1 MAITLNNTIQNV
13 RFRFT
18 NGPAGQFFRWWGE
31 ELRNAMPSRL
41 RAHMQ
46 YARRKLLMQFS
57 AGELVFSID
66 SDKTIQSL
74 DSVSV
79 DQDARLQQQQVRKLI
94 QTHELVEVNRDLL
107 LPESVVLHTHVVM
120 PLAAEANIRQ
130 ALAYEMDRHTP
141 FSVEEVFYGLHNPSR
156 DREAGQIR
164 FELYVTPR
172 EAVEAQIEQLK
183 KLGLAPSGVDV
194 ATPDGPLGINL
205 LPEALRYHIVNKQ
218 VRVNW
223 AISAVAFV
231 LMMLVMAQS
240 LWLREHQL
248 EAVNGAIDDVRAEAL
263 TVQQI
268 RKQIDDAS
276 EAAGFLQSRKIENG
290 YKVEMLAE
298 LSRILPLDTYLDRLS
313 MHAGTTQVQGKSGNA
328 QGLIELINGSP
339 YFDNASFRGPTRLDN
354 RSGKEIFD
362 LSTDNATNI
371 ENTAN
376 TDNTMKEA
384 D

>member
-13 RFRFT
+13 RFRFV
-18 NGPAGQFFRWWGE
+18 NGPVGQFFKWWGE
-31 ELRNAMPSRL
+31 ELRNAMPSQL
-41 RAHMQ
+41 RARMQ

-57 AGELVFSID
+57 DEELVFSID

-74 DSVSV
+74 DAVSV
-79 DQDARLQQQQVRKLI
+79 DQDPRLQQQQVRKLI

-183 KLGLAPSGVDV
+183 KLGLPPSGVDV
-194 ATPDGPLGINL
+194 AAPDGPLGINL

-218 VRVNW
+218 VRMNW
-223 AISAVAFV
+223 AIGAVAVV
-231 LMMLVMAQS
+231 LMMFVMAQS

-248 EAVNGAIDDVRAEAL
+248 EIINDAIDSVRAEAL
-263 TVQQI
+263 AVQQI
-268 RKQIDDAS
+268 RKQIDDARES
-276 EAAGFLQSRKIENG
+276 AGFLQSRKVENG

-298 LSRILPLDTYLDRLS
+298 LSKILPEDTYLDRLS
-313 MHAGTTQVQGKSGNA
+313 MHAGSTQMQGKSGKA
-328 QGLIELINGSP
+328 QSLIELINDSP

-362 LSTDNATNI
+362 LATDNATNI
-371 ENTAN
+371 
-376 TDNTMKEA
+376 DNKTKEA